1 MIKDIDNTKLPL
13 LEHLIELRRRLVRGA
28 AVVLVAFLPCFYFA
42 PGIFNF
48 LALPLYDA
56 YGLAPVETPE
66 DGGEDW
72 LERTLRDAWLLFSDA
87 PVEDGDAAMEDGPAV
102 DGATVAEGQTLDR
115 GEDSEYPPRF
125 IFTSP
130 QEAFLTYVKV
140 GFFVSLCVSLPFLA
154 YQIWAFT
161 APGLYRKEKKVV
173 LPFMLVFPLLFSL
186 GAAMVYYAFFPV
198 ALKFFL
204 GFQQT
209 GDFGQLPIV
218 MEVRVSEYFSL
229 LLKLLFAFGISFQL
243 PLVMTLLARTGMVTA
258 AGLRD
263 KRKYAIV
270 AVFVLAAVITPPDP
284 FSQLGLALP
293 LILLYEISIWC
304 ARVSE
309 ARRAQAPEEEAGEAA
324 DPAGEP
330 ADPGGFEETDFNPT
344 R

>member
-13 LEHLIELRRRLVRGA
+13 LEHLIELRKRLVRSA
-28 AVVLVAFLPCFYFA
+28 LVIVVTFLPCFYFA
-42 PGIFNF
+42 PGVFNF

-56 YGLAPVETPE
+56 YGLSPVETDAASE
-66 DGGEDW
+66 DGW
-72 LERTLRDAWLLFSDA
+72 IERSLKDAWLLFSDEPA
-87 PVEDGDAAMEDGPAV
+87 DDQVPETGSETDGVVTDG
-102 DGATVAEGQTLDR
+102 GTIDR
-115 GEDSEYPPRF
+115 SRDSEYPPRF

-140 GFFVSLCVSLPFLA
+140 GFFVSLCLSLPFLA
-154 YQIWAFT
+154 YQLWAFV
-161 APGLYRKEKKVV
+161 APGLYRKEKRVV
-173 LPFMLVFPLLFSL
+173 LPFMLVFPVLFAL

-198 ALKFFL
+198 ALQFFL

-243 PLVMTLLARTGMVTA
+243 PLIMTLLARTGVVTA
-258 AGLRD
+258 TGLKE

-293 LILLYEISIWC
+293 LILLYEVSIWC
-304 ARVSE
+304 ARITE
-309 ARRAQAPEEEAGEAA
+309 RRRAQREEESEAA
-324 DPAGEP
+324 SETATQMEEP
-330 ADPGGFEETDFNPT
+330 VHYEETDFNPV

>member
-1 MIKDIDNTKLPL
+1 VIKDIDDTKLPL
-13 LEHLIELRRRLVRGA
+13 LEHLVELRRRLVRSA
-28 AVVLVAFLPCFYFA
+28 AVILITFLPCFYFA
-42 PGIFNF
+42 PAIFNF
-48 LALPLYDA
+48 LAVPLYDA
-56 YGLAPVETPE
+56 YGLAPTEDTVDPGEGWVEQ
-66 DGGEDW
+66 
-72 LERTLRDAWLLFSDA
+72 TLKDFWLLFSDEPMSEG
-87 PVEDGDAAMEDGPAV
+87 PVELDEEVNVVTEGGTINREQIN
-102 DGATVAEGQTLDR
+102 AEF
-115 GEDSEYPPRF
+115 PPRF

-140 GFFVSLCVSLPFLA
+140 GFFVSLCISLPFLA
-154 YQIWAFT
+154 YQIWAFVG
-161 APGLYRKEKKVV
+161 PGLYRKEKKVV
-173 LPFMLVFPLLFSL
+173 LPFMLVFPLLFAL

-209 GDFGQLPIV
+209 GDFGTLPIV
-218 MEVRVSEYFSL
+218 MEVRVSEYFAL

-258 AGLRD
+258 QGLKE

-293 LILLYEISIWC
+293 LIVLYEISIWC
-304 ARVSE
+304 ARFTE
-309 ARRAQAPEEEAGEAA
+309 RKKAEERAEEEAEESAEATTEA
-324 DPAGEP
+324 SSDLN
-330 ADPGGFEETDFNPT
+330 DLEETDFNPT

>member
-1 MIKDIDNTKLPL
+1 MIRDIDDTKLPL
-13 LEHLIELRRRLVRGA
+13 LEHLVELRRRLVRSA
-28 AVVLVAFLPCFYFA
+28 AVILITFLPCFYFA
-42 PGIFNF
+42 PAIFNF
-48 LALPLYDA
+48 LAIPLYDA
-56 YGLAPVETPE
+56 YGLAPAEDAAEIE
-66 DGGEDW
+66 DGWVEQ
-72 LERTLRDAWLLFSDA
+72 TLKDFWLLFSDEPMPKG
-87 PVEDGDAAMEDGPAV
+87 PVKEV
-102 DGATVAEGQTLDR
+102 EGVNVIIEGGTINR
-115 GEDSEYPPRF
+115 EEINSEFPPRF

-154 YQIWAFT
+154 YQIWAFVG
-161 APGLYRKEKKVV
+161 PGLYRKEKKVV
-173 LPFMLVFPLLFSL
+173 LPFMLVFPVLFAM
-186 GAAMVYYAFFPV
+186 GAAMVHYAFFPV

-209 GDFGQLPIV
+209 GDFGTLPIV

-258 AGLRD
+258 QGLKE

-293 LILLYEISIWC
+293 LIVLYEISIWC
-304 ARVSE
+304 ARFTE
-309 ARRAQAPEEEAGEAA
+309 RRKAEAQAEGESEESAESSSQTSDELS
-324 DPAGEP
+324 DV
-330 ADPGGFEETDFNPT
+330 EETDFNPT

>member
-1 MIKDIDNTKLPL
+1 MIRDIDNTKLPL
-13 LEHLIELRRRLVRGA
+13 LEHLIELRRRLVRSA
-28 AVVLVAFLPCFYFA
+28 IVVILAFLPCFYFA
-42 PGIFNF
+42 PAVFNF
-48 LALPLYDA
+48 LALPLYEA
-56 YGLAPVETPE
+56 YGLAPAEIGTPGE
-66 DGGEDW
+66 DGW
-72 LERTLRDAWLLFSDA
+72 LERMLHDAWLLFSDHDDGQA
-87 PVEDGDAAMEDGPAV
+87 PEAAPAQEGTV
-102 DGATVAEGQTLDR
+102 TEGATIDR
-115 GEDSEYPPRF
+115 SLESEFPPRF

-140 GFFVSLCVSLPFLA
+140 GFFVSLCLSLPFLA

-161 APGLYRKEKKVV
+161 APGLYRREKKVV
-173 LPFMLVFPLLFSL
+173 LPFMLVFPLLFAL

-209 GDFGQLPIV
+209 GDFGRLPIV

-243 PLVMTLLARTGMVTA
+243 PLAMTLLARTGAVTA
-258 AGLRD
+258 EGLRR

-293 LILLYEISIWC
+293 LVGLYEISIWC
-304 ARVSE
+304 AGIAER
-309 ARRAQAPEEEAGEAA
+309 RRAQGGEEGDREAPEDAA
-324 DPAGEP
+324 PEDQ
-330 ADPGGFEETDFNPT
+330 DGFEETDFNPT

>member
-1 MIKDIDNTKLPL
+1 MIKDIDNTRQPL
-13 LEHLIELRRRLVRGA
+13 LEHLIELRRRLVRSA
-28 AVVLVAFLPCFYFA
+28 AVILIAFLPSFYFA
-42 PGIFNF
+42 PAIYNF

-56 YGLAPVETPE
+56 YGLAPVETDTE
-66 DGGEDW
+66 GD
-72 LERTLRDAWLLFSDA
+72 DAWIERILHDAWMLFADA
-87 PVEDGDAAMEDGPAV
+87 PPESAPEGEETG
-102 DGATVAEGQTLDR
+102 VAEGGTIDRSLDS
-115 GEDSEYPPRF
+115 DFPPRF

-140 GFFVSLCVSLPFLA
+140 GFFVSLCISLPFLA
-154 YQIWAFT
+154 YQIWAFVG
-161 APGLYRKEKKVV
+161 PGLYRKEKKVV
-173 LPFMLVFPLLFSL
+173 LPFMLVFPLLFTL

-198 ALKFFL
+198 ALRFFL

-243 PLVMTLLARTGMVTA
+243 PLVMTLAARMGLVTA
-258 AGLRD
+258 DGLKE

-270 AVFVLAAVITPPDP
+270 AVFVVAAVITPPDP

-293 LILLYEISIWC
+293 LILLYEVSIWC
-304 ARVSE
+304 ARITERRRAAADNIDAEDEEPE
-309 ARRAQAPEEEAGEAA
+309 ARED
-324 DPAGEP
+324 DPP
-330 ADPGGFEETDFNPT
+330 HYEETDFNPA

>member
-1 MIKDIDNTKLPL
+1 MIRDIDNTKLPL
-13 LEHLIELRRRLVRGA
+13 LEHLIELRRRLVRS
-28 AVVLVAFLPCFYFA
+28 AVVVVLAFLPCFYFA
-42 PGIFNF
+42 PAVFNF

-56 YGLAPVETPE
+56 YGLAPVETGRQGE
-66 DGGEDW
+66 DGW
-72 LERTLRDAWLLFSDA
+72 LERMLRDAWLLFSDEA
-87 PVEDGDAAMEDGPAV
+87 PEAAPPAAEGTV
-102 DGATVAEGQTLDR
+102 TEGATIDR
-115 GEDSEYPPRF
+115 SLESEFPPRF

-140 GFFVSLCVSLPFLA
+140 GFFLSLCLSLPFLA
-154 YQIWAFT
+154 HQIWAFV
-161 APGLYRKEKKVV
+161 APGLYRREKKVV
-173 LPFMLVFPLLFSL
+173 LPFVLVFPLLFAL

-209 GDFGQLPIV
+209 GDFGRLPIV

-229 LLKLLFAFGISFQL
+229 LLKLLFAFGVSFQL
-243 PLVMTLLARTGMVTA
+243 PLVMTLLARSGAVSA
-258 AGLRD
+258 EGLRR

-293 LILLYEISIWC
+293 LVALYEVSIWC
-304 ARVSE
+304 AGITE
-309 ARRAQAPEEEAGEAA
+309 RRREGAGEAGEESEGEA
-324 DPAGEP
+324 DDEDDGM
-330 ADPGGFEETDFNPT
+330 EETDFNPT

>member
-1 MIKDIDNTKLPL
+1 MIRDIDNTKLPL
-13 LEHLIELRRRLVRGA
+13 LEHLIELRRRLVRS
-28 AVVLVAFLPCFYFA
+28 AVVVVLAFLPCFYFA
-42 PGIFNF
+42 PAVFNF

-56 YGLAPVETPE
+56 YGLAPVETGQQGE
-66 DGGEDW
+66 DGW
-72 LERTLRDAWLLFSDA
+72 LERMLHDAWLLFSDEA
-87 PVEDGDAAMEDGPAV
+87 PEAAPP
-102 DGATVAEGQTLDR
+102 VAEGTVTEGATLDR
-115 GEDSEYPPRF
+115 SLESEFPPRF

-140 GFFVSLCVSLPFLA
+140 GFFLSLCLSLPFLA
-154 YQIWAFT
+154 HQIWAFV
-161 APGLYRKEKKVV
+161 APGLYRREKKVV
-173 LPFMLVFPLLFSL
+173 LPFVLVFPLLFAL

-209 GDFGQLPIV
+209 GDFGRLPIV

-229 LLKLLFAFGISFQL
+229 LLKLLFAFGVSFQL
-243 PLVMTLLARTGMVTA
+243 PLVMTLLARSGAVSA
-258 AGLRD
+258 EGLRR

-293 LILLYEISIWC
+293 LVALYEVSIWC
-304 ARVSE
+304 AGITE
-309 ARRAQAPEEEAGEAA
+309 RRREGASEAGEESEGEA
-324 DPAGEP
+324 DDGGEN
-330 ADPGGFEETDFNPT
+330 DGMEETDFNPT

>member
-1 MIKDIDNTKLPL
+1 MITDIDDTKLPL
-13 LEHLIELRRRLVRGA
+13 LEHLIELRKRLVRSA
-28 AVVLVAFLPCFYFA
+28 AVVLIAFLPCFYFA
-42 PGIFNF
+42 PAIFNF

-56 YGLAPVETPE
+56 YGLAPVEE
-66 DGGEDW
+66 DEEPGEEGW
-72 LERTLRDAWLLFSDA
+72 FERTLNDISLLFT
-87 PVEDGDAAMEDGPAV
+87 EDGPSDEETP
-102 DGATVAEGQTLDR
+102 DGNVVTEGTTIDR
-115 GEDSEYPPRF
+115 SVESEFPPRF

-154 YQIWAFT
+154 YQLWAFVG
-161 APGLYRKEKKVV
+161 PGLYRKEKTVV
-173 LPFMLVFPLLFSL
+173 LPFMLVFPLLFAL

-198 ALKFFL
+198 ALQFFL
-204 GFQQT
+204 GFQQ
-209 GDFGQLPIV
+209 GEALGKLPIV

-258 AGLRD
+258 QGLKE

-293 LILLYEISIWC
+293 MILLYEISIWC
-304 ARVSE
+304 ARITE
-309 ARRAQAPEEEAGEAA
+309 RKKAQAAGEAGDA
-324 DPAGEP
+324 ETEQPDIEP
-330 ADPGGFEETDFNPT
+330 EDTDDLSDFEETDFNPT

>member
-1 MIKDIDNTKLPL
+1 MIRDIDNTKLPL

-28 AVVLVAFLPCFYFA
+28 IVVILAFLPCFYFA
-42 PGIFNF
+42 PAVFNF
-48 LALPLYDA
+48 LALPLYEA
-56 YGLAPVETPE
+56 YGLAPAEIGTPGE
-66 DGGEDW
+66 DGW
-72 LERTLRDAWLLFSDA
+72 LERMLHDAWLLFSDHDDGQA
-87 PVEDGDAAMEDGPAV
+87 PEAAPAQEGTV
-102 DGATVAEGQTLDR
+102 TEGATIDR
-115 GEDSEYPPRF
+115 SLESEFPPRF

-140 GFFVSLCVSLPFLA
+140 GFFVSLCLSLPFLA

-161 APGLYRKEKKVV
+161 APGLYRREKKVV
-173 LPFMLVFPLLFSL
+173 LPFMLVFPLLFAL

-209 GDFGQLPIV
+209 GDFGRLPIV

-243 PLVMTLLARTGMVTA
+243 PLAMTLLARTGAVTA
-258 AGLRD
+258 EGLRR
-263 KRKYAIV
+263 KRKYALL

-293 LILLYEISIWC
+293 LVGLYEISIWC
-304 ARVSE
+304 AGVAER
-309 ARRAQAPEEEAGEAA
+309 RRAQGGEEGDREAPEDAA
-324 DPAGEP
+324 PEDQ
-330 ADPGGFEETDFNPT
+330 DGFEETDFNPT

>member
-1 MIKDIDNTKLPL
+1 MIRDIDNTKLPL
-13 LEHLIELRRRLVRGA
+13 LEHLIELRRRLVRSA
-28 AVVLVAFLPCFYFA
+28 IVVILAFLPCFYFA
-42 PGIFNF
+42 PAVFNF
-48 LALPLYDA
+48 LALPLYEA
-56 YGLAPVETPE
+56 YGLAPAEIGTPGE
-66 DGGEDW
+66 DGW
-72 LERTLRDAWLLFSDA
+72 LERMLHDAWLLFSDHDDGQA
-87 PVEDGDAAMEDGPAV
+87 PEAAPAQEGTV
-102 DGATVAEGQTLDR
+102 TEGATIDR
-115 GEDSEYPPRF
+115 SLESEFPPRF

-140 GFFVSLCVSLPFLA
+140 GFFVSLCLSLPFLA

-161 APGLYRKEKKVV
+161 APGLYRREKKVV
-173 LPFMLVFPLLFSL
+173 LPFMLVFPLLFAL

-209 GDFGQLPIV
+209 GDFGRLPIV

-243 PLVMTLLARTGMVTA
+243 PLAMTLLARTGAVTA
-258 AGLRD
+258 EGLRR

-293 LILLYEISIWC
+293 LVGLYEISIWC
-304 ARVSE
+304 AGVAER
-309 ARRAQAPEEEAGEAA
+309 RRAQGGEEGDREAPEDAA
-324 DPAGEP
+324 PEDQ
-330 ADPGGFEETDFNPT
+330 DGFEETDFNPT

>member
-1 MIKDIDNTKLPL
+1 MIRDIDNTKLPL
-13 LEHLIELRRRLVRGA
+13 LEHLIELRRRLVRSA
-28 AVVLVAFLPCFYFA
+28 IVVILAFLPCFYFA
-42 PGIFNF
+42 PAVFNF
-48 LALPLYDA
+48 LALPLYEA
-56 YGLAPVETPE
+56 YGLAPAEIGTPGE
-66 DGGEDW
+66 DGW
-72 LERTLRDAWLLFSDA
+72 LERVLHDAWLLFSDHDDGQA
-87 PVEDGDAAMEDGPAV
+87 PEAAPAQEGTV
-102 DGATVAEGQTLDR
+102 TEGATIDR
-115 GEDSEYPPRF
+115 SLESEFPPRF

-140 GFFVSLCVSLPFLA
+140 GFFVSLCLSLPFLA

-161 APGLYRKEKKVV
+161 APGLYRREKKVV
-173 LPFMLVFPLLFSL
+173 LPFMLVFPLLFAL

-209 GDFGQLPIV
+209 GDFGRLPIV

-243 PLVMTLLARTGMVTA
+243 PLAMTLLARTGAVTA
-258 AGLRD
+258 EGLKR

-293 LILLYEISIWC
+293 LVGLYEISIWC
-304 ARVSE
+304 AGIAER
-309 ARRAQAPEEEAGEAA
+309 RRAQGGEEGDREAPEDAAPEGE
-324 DPAGEP
+324 D
-330 ADPGGFEETDFNPT
+330 GFEETDFNST

>member
-1 MIKDIDNTKLPL
+1 MIRDIDNTKLPL
-13 LEHLIELRRRLVRGA
+13 LEHLIELRRRLVRSA
-28 AVVLVAFLPCFYFA
+28 IVVILAFLPCFYFA
-42 PGIFNF
+42 PAVFNF
-48 LALPLYDA
+48 LALPLYEA
-56 YGLAPVETPE
+56 YGLAPAETGAPGE
-66 DGGEDW
+66 DGW
-72 LERTLRDAWLLFSDA
+72 LERMLHDAWLLFSDEA
-87 PVEDGDAAMEDGPAV
+87 PEAAPPEEGTV
-102 DGATVAEGQTLDR
+102 TEGATIDR
-115 GEDSEYPPRF
+115 SLESEFPPRF

-140 GFFVSLCVSLPFLA
+140 GFFVSLCLSLPFLA

-161 APGLYRKEKKVV
+161 APGLYRREKKVV
-173 LPFMLVFPLLFSL
+173 LPFMLVFPLLFAL

-209 GDFGQLPIV
+209 GDFGRLPIV

-243 PLVMTLLARTGMVTA
+243 PLAMTLLARTGAVTA
-258 AGLRD
+258 EGMRR

-293 LILLYEISIWC
+293 LVALYEISIWC
-304 ARVSE
+304 AGIAER
-309 ARRAQAPEEEAGEAA
+309 RRAQGGEEAGQEAREEA
-324 DPAGEP
+324 VPEDE
-330 ADPGGFEETDFNPT
+330 DGFEETDFNPT

>member
-13 LEHLIELRRRLVRGA
+13 LEHLIELRKRLVRSA

-42 PGIFNF
+42 PAIYNF

-56 YGLAPVETPE
+56 YGLAPVDTESEGEET
-66 DGGEDW
+66 W
-72 LERTLRDAWLLFSDA
+72 IERFFHDAWMLFSDEPE
-87 PVEDGDAAMEDGPAV
+87 PVE
-102 DGATVAEGQTLDR
+102 GAGNAGGIAEGGTIDR
-115 GEDSEYPPRF
+115 SQESEYPPRF

-140 GFFVSLCVSLPFLA
+140 GFFVSLCISLPFLF
-154 YQIWAFT
+154 YQLWAFV
-161 APGLYRKEKKVV
+161 APGLYRKEKKLV
-173 LPFMLVFPLLFSL
+173 LPFMLVFPLLFAL

-243 PLVMTLLARTGMVTA
+243 PLVMTLAARTGMVTA
-258 AGLRD
+258 DGLKE

-293 LILLYEISIWC
+293 LILLYEVSIWC
-304 ARVSE
+304 ARITERRKAAAQSE
-309 ARRAQAPEEEAGEAA
+309 DGEEDELPESGG
-324 DPAGEP
+324 DEP
-330 ADPGGFEETDFNPT
+330 PGYEETDFNPA

>member
-1 MIKDIDNTKLPL
+1 MIRDIDNTKLPL
-13 LEHLIELRRRLVRGA
+13 LEHLIELRRRLVRSA
-28 AVVLVAFLPCFYFA
+28 AVVLIAFLPCFYFA
-42 PGIFNF
+42 PAIYNF

-56 YGLAPVETPE
+56 YGLAPVEA
-66 DGGEDW
+66 DASGDRGW
-72 LERTLRDAWLLFSDA
+72 LERMAHDAWLLFGGEADESS
-87 PVEDGDAAMEDGPAV
+87 AAQGNPERADEV
-102 DGATVAEGQTLDR
+102 VAEGGTVDR
-115 GEDSEYPPRF
+115 SRDSEFPPRF

-140 GFFVSLCVSLPFLA
+140 GFFVSLCISLPFLA
-154 YQIWAFT
+154 HQLWAFV
-161 APGLYRKEKKVV
+161 APGLYRKEKRVA
-173 LPFMLVFPLLFSL
+173 LPFMLVFPLLFAL

-198 ALKFFL
+198 ALRFFL

-258 AGLRD
+258 DGLKA

-293 LILLYEISIWC
+293 LILLYEVSIWC
-304 ARVSE
+304 ARVTE
-309 ARRAQAPEEEAGEAA
+309 RRRESREEQAEEVETPPDD
-324 DPAGEP
+324 DPAP
-330 ADPGGFEETDFNPT
+330 PPYEETDFNPA

>member
-1 MIKDIDNTKLPL
+1 VIKDIDNTKLPL
-13 LEHLIELRRRLVRGA
+13 LEHLIELRKRLVRSA
-28 AVVLVAFLPCFYFA
+28 AVILIAFLPCFYFA
-42 PGIFNF
+42 PAIFNF

-56 YGLAPVETPE
+56 YGLAPVDTEEEAE
-66 DGGEDW
+66 DGW
-72 LERTLRDAWLLFSDA
+72 VERMLHDAWLLFSDE
-87 PVEDGDAAMEDGPAV
+87 PMNDGVVTDDNV
-102 DGATVAEGQTLDR
+102 ITEGQTLDR
-115 GEDSEYPPRF
+115 NESSDFPPRF

-154 YQIWAFT
+154 YQIWAFVG
-161 APGLYRKEKKVV
+161 PGLYRKEKKVV
-173 LPFMLVFPLLFSL
+173 LPFMLVFPVLFTM

-243 PLVMTLLARTGMVTA
+243 PLVMTLMARSGMVTA
-258 AGLRD
+258 DGLKE

-293 LILLYEISIWC
+293 MILLYETSIWC
-304 ARVSE
+304 ARITE
-309 ARRAQAPEEEAGEAA
+309 RKKAAAAEEAGDEAQEA
-324 DPAGEP
+324 EARVDEP
-330 ADPGGFEETDFNPT
+330 DDLSDFEETDFNPT

>member
-13 LEHLIELRRRLVRGA
+13 LEHLVELRRRLVRSA
-28 AVVLVAFLPCFYFA
+28 AMVLVAFLPCFYFA
-42 PGIFNF
+42 PAIYNF

-56 YGLAPVETPE
+56 YGLAPVEE
-66 DGGEDW
+66 LEEGEETW
-72 LERTLRDAWLLFSDA
+72 VERTLHDAWMLFSPSPDEGVS
-87 PVEDGDAAMEDGPAV
+87 PEEPTGVTE
-102 DGATVAEGQTLDR
+102 GATIDR
-115 GEDSEYPPRF
+115 SADSEYPPRF

-154 YQIWAFT
+154 WQLWAFV
-161 APGLYRKEKKVV
+161 APGLYRREKKLV
-173 LPFMLVFPLLFSL
+173 LPFMLVFPLLFTL

-198 ALKFFL
+198 ALRFFL

-243 PLVMTLLARTGMVTA
+243 PLVMTLAARTGMVTA
-258 AGLRD
+258 EGLKE

-293 LILLYEISIWC
+293 LILLYEVSIWC
-304 ARVSE
+304 ARFTERRKAAMEE
-309 ARRAQAPEEEAGEAA
+309 AGDEEEAEEADETD
-324 DPAGEP
+324 DPQAY
-330 ADPGGFEETDFNPT
+330 EETDFNPA

>member
-1 MIKDIDNTKLPL
+1 MIKDIDNTKQPL
-13 LEHLIELRRRLVRGA
+13 LEHLIELRRRLVRSA
-28 AVVLVAFLPCFYFA
+28 AVVLLAFLPSFYFA
-42 PGIFNF
+42 PAIYNF

-56 YGLAPVETPE
+56 YGLAPVETDTE
-66 DGGEDW
+66 GD
-72 LERTLRDAWLLFSDA
+72 DAWIDRILHDAWMLFSDA
-87 PVEDGDAAMEDGPAV
+87 PPESVADGEVTG
-102 DGATVAEGQTLDR
+102 VAEGGTIDRSLDS
-115 GEDSEYPPRF
+115 DFPPRF

-140 GFFVSLCVSLPFLA
+140 GFFVSLCISLPFLA
-154 YQIWAFT
+154 YQIWAFVG
-161 APGLYRKEKKVV
+161 PGLYRKEKRVA
-173 LPFMLVFPLLFSL
+173 LPFMLVFPFLFSL

-198 ALKFFL
+198 ALRFFL

-243 PLVMTLLARTGMVTA
+243 PLVMTLAARTGLVTA
-258 AGLRD
+258 DGLKE

-293 LILLYEISIWC
+293 LILLYEVSIWC
-304 ARVSE
+304 ARITE
-309 ARRAQAPEEEAGEAA
+309 RRRAAAESIDDDDDEEETQED
-324 DPAGEP
+324 DPP
-330 ADPGGFEETDFNPT
+330 HYEETDFNPA

>member
-1 MIKDIDNTKLPL
+1 MIKDIDNTKQPL
-13 LEHLIELRRRLVRGA
+13 LDHLIELRRRLVRSA
-28 AVVLVAFLPCFYFA
+28 AIVLVAFLPCFYFA
-42 PGIFNF
+42 PAIYNF

-56 YGLAPVETPE
+56 YGLAPVETE
-66 DGGEDW
+66 AEGEEAW
-72 LERTLRDAWLLFSDA
+72 IERILHDAWMLFSDTPPENA
-87 PVEDGDAAMEDGPAV
+87 VEGEEAG
-102 DGATVAEGQTLDR
+102 VAEGATIDR
-115 GEDSEYPPRF
+115 SEDSDFPPRF

-154 YQIWAFT
+154 YQIWAFV
-161 APGLYRKEKKVV
+161 APGLYRKEKKLV
-173 LPFMLVFPLLFSL
+173 LPFMLVFPLLFTL

-198 ALKFFL
+198 ALRFFL

-243 PLVMTLLARTGMVTA
+243 PLVMTLAARTGMVTA
-258 AGLRD
+258 DGLRE

-293 LILLYEISIWC
+293 LILLYEVSIWC
-304 ARVSE
+304 ARVTERRKAAAESAEEDDE
-309 ARRAQAPEEEAGEAA
+309 APQEEGD
-324 DPAGEP
+324 DPP
-330 ADPGGFEETDFNPT
+330 RYEETDFNPA

>member
-1 MIKDIDNTKLPL
+1 MIKDIDNTRLPL
-13 LEHLIELRRRLVRGA
+13 LEHLVELRRRLVRSA
-28 AVVLVAFLPCFYFA
+28 AVVLLAFLPCFYLA
-42 PGIFNF
+42 PVIYNF
-48 LALPLYDA
+48 LAMPLYDA
-56 YGLAPVETPE
+56 YGLAPVEE
-66 DGGEDW
+66 AEEGEETW
-72 LERTLRDAWLLFSDA
+72 LERTLHDAWTLFSPPQDEDSA
-87 PVEDGDAAMEDGPAV
+87 PAEPAGVVE
-102 DGATVAEGQTLDR
+102 GATIDR
-115 GEDSEYPPRF
+115 SADSEYPPRF

-140 GFFVSLCVSLPFLA
+140 GFFVSLCVSLPFLVW
-154 YQIWAFT
+154 QLWAFV
-161 APGLYRKEKKVV
+161 APGLYRREKKLA
-173 LPFMLVFPLLFSL
+173 LPFMLVFPLLFML

-198 ALKFFL
+198 ALRFFL

-243 PLVMTLLARTGMVTA
+243 PLVMTLAARTGMVTA
-258 AGLRD
+258 EGLKE

-293 LILLYEISIWC
+293 LVLLYEVSIWC
-304 ARVSE
+304 ARFTERRKASLEETGDE
-309 ARRAQAPEEEAGEAA
+309 AEREETDAMDETQ
-324 DPAGEP
+324 PY
-330 ADPGGFEETDFNPT
+330 EETDFNPV

>member
-1 MIKDIDNTKLPL
+1 MIRDIDNTKLPL
-13 LEHLIELRRRLVRGA
+13 LEHLIELRRRLVRSA
-28 AVVLVAFLPCFYFA
+28 IVVILAFLPCFYFA
-42 PGIFNF
+42 PAVFNF
-48 LALPLYDA
+48 LALPLYEA
-56 YGLAPVETPE
+56 YGLAPAEIGAPGE
-66 DGGEDW
+66 DGW
-72 LERTLRDAWLLFSDA
+72 LERMLHDAWLLFSDHDDGQA
-87 PVEDGDAAMEDGPAV
+87 PEAAPAQEGTV
-102 DGATVAEGQTLDR
+102 TEGATIDR
-115 GEDSEYPPRF
+115 SLESEFPPRF

-140 GFFVSLCVSLPFLA
+140 GFFVSLCLSLPFLA

-161 APGLYRKEKKVV
+161 APGLYRREKKVV
-173 LPFMLVFPLLFSL
+173 LPFMLVFPLLFAL

-209 GDFGQLPIV
+209 GDFGRLPIV

-243 PLVMTLLARTGMVTA
+243 PLAMTLLARTGAVTA
-258 AGLRD
+258 EGLRR

-293 LILLYEISIWC
+293 LVGLYEISIWC
-304 ARVSE
+304 AGIAER
-309 ARRAQAPEEEAGEAA
+309 RRAQGGEEGGREAPEDAA
-324 DPAGEP
+324 PEDQ
-330 ADPGGFEETDFNPT
+330 DGFEETDFNPT

>member
-1 MIKDIDNTKLPL
+1 MIRDIDDTKLPL
-13 LEHLIELRRRLVRGA
+13 LEHLVELRRRLVRSA
-28 AVVLVAFLPCFYFA
+28 IVILITFLPCFYFA
-42 PGIFNF
+42 PAIFNF
-48 LALPLYDA
+48 LAIPLYDA
-56 YGLAPVETPE
+56 YGLAPAEDTSSEE
-66 DGGEDW
+66 DGWVE
-72 LERTLRDAWLLFSDA
+72 ETLQDFWLLFSDEPMSEG
-87 PVEDGDAAMEDGPAV
+87 PVELDEDV
-102 DGATVAEGQTLDR
+102 NVISEGGTINR
-115 GEDSEYPPRF
+115 EEISTEFPPRF

-140 GFFVSLCVSLPFLA
+140 GFFVSLCISLPFLA
-154 YQIWAFT
+154 YQIWAFIG
-161 APGLYRKEKKVV
+161 PGLYRKEKKVV
-173 LPFMLVFPLLFSL
+173 LPFMLVFPVLFTL

-198 ALKFFL
+198 ALEFFL

-209 GDFGQLPIV
+209 GEFGQLPIV

-258 AGLRD
+258 EGLKE

-293 LILLYEISIWC
+293 LIVLYEISIWC
-304 ARVSE
+304 ARITE
-309 ARRAQAPEEEAGEAA
+309 RKKAAQRSEEEEDETAEASV
-324 DPAGEP
+324 DSS
-330 ADPGGFEETDFNPT
+330 DDLSDLEETDFNPT

>member
-1 MIKDIDNTKLPL
+1 MIKDIDNTKQPL
-13 LEHLIELRRRLVRGA
+13 LEHLIELRRRLVRSA
-28 AVVLVAFLPCFYFA
+28 AVILIAFLPSFYFA
-42 PGIFNF
+42 PAIYNF

-56 YGLAPVETPE
+56 YGLAPVETDAE
-66 DGGEDW
+66 GDDSW
-72 LERTLRDAWLLFSDA
+72 IERILHDAWMLFSDA
-87 PVEDGDAAMEDGPAV
+87 PQEGVPDGEVTG
-102 DGATVAEGQTLDR
+102 VAEGGTIDRSLDS
-115 GEDSEYPPRF
+115 DFPPRF

-140 GFFVSLCVSLPFLA
+140 GFFVSLCISLPFLA
-154 YQIWAFT
+154 YQIWSFVG
-161 APGLYRKEKKVV
+161 PGLYRKEKKLV
-173 LPFMLVFPLLFSL
+173 LPFMLVFPLLFTL

-198 ALKFFL
+198 ALRFFL

-243 PLVMTLLARTGMVTA
+243 PLVMTLAARTGLVTA
-258 AGLRD
+258 DGLKE

-270 AVFVLAAVITPPDP
+270 AVFVVAAVITPPDP

-293 LILLYEISIWC
+293 LILLYEVSIWC
-304 ARVSE
+304 ARITE
-309 ARRAQAPEEEAGEAA
+309 RRRAAA
-324 DPAGEP
+324 DSIDADDEEP
-330 ADPGGFEETDFNPT
+330 EGQEDDPPPYEETDFNPV